1 MHETTVSSASDSYGI
16 GYTVSQPL
24 NDGLKMIVNT
34 KDKYI
39 VATAPRA
46 ATMTVHHSLAKL
58 AGARWVVGVNAD
70 SWADHHTTRIPHE
83 WKTYRR
89 VMVVRNPYTRLL
101 SLSDDYNR
109 KRVSQGLKPWH
120 FHEFIGE
127 YKRLGWFYSFT
138 QKQWAAG
145 LEPAEIIRVETLQ
158 QDIKRVLGKGVKIS
172 PAKTNRKAWR
182 EHYRNIKYSVL
193 VDLYQELLPD
203 LTMGYIN
210 DAITPNQASIF
221 GGINF

>member
-1 MHETTVSSASDSYGI
+1 
-16 GYTVSQPL
+16 
-24 NDGLKMIVNT
+24 MIVNT

-46 ATMTVHHSLAKL
+46 ATMTVHNSLAKL
-58 AGARWVVGVNAD
+58 SGARWVVGVNAD

-89 VMVVRNPYTRLL
+89 VIVVRNPYTRLL
-101 SLSDDYNR
+101 SLSDHYNR
-109 KRVSQGLKPWH
+109 KRVSEGLKPWH

-145 LEPAEIIRVETLQ
+145 LEPAAIIRVETLRE
-158 QDIKRVLGKGVKIS
+158 DIKSVLGKSLKIS
-172 PAKTNRKAWR
+172 PAKTDRKAWR
-182 EHYRNIKYSVL
+182 EHYRNIKYQVL
-193 VDLYQELLPD
+193 VDLYHELLPD
-203 LTMGYIN
+203 LTLGYIN
-210 DAITPNQASIF
+210 EAITPNQASIY
-221 GGINF
+221 GGIDF